1 MRRRENNDE
10 EDEMRRILI
19 GAWAVLGLFASAA
32 ALAQDYPNKPI
43 RLMMPNAPGS
53 SNDTLARIVAAHLGE
68 VVGQQIV
75 VDNRAGAGGVV
86 GMEIGKNAV
95 PDGYTLV
102 AASTAA
108 MSIAPHLHKRLPYDP
123 IKNFEYIGMFGV
135 TPNVLVVNMQQP
147 VKTMKDWL
155 EWTKS
160 RGTQLNMAS
169 AGTGAQSH
177 LTGVALLVA
186 AGVQSTHVPYKGG
199 GASVAAVVAG
209 ESHWTITPAPAVMN
223 LVNSGRLRAL
233 GHSLPTRTPLLK
245 DIPSISETV
254 PGFKY
259 SGWNGLL
266 APKGTPK
273 PILDRMT
280 AALQKA
286 GNSPELKKQFA
297 QQGAEVVLTAGAEFR
312 KHVEEEIRTVAA
324 VVKAAGLKQTL

>member
-1 MRRRENNDE
+1 MRRTF
-10 EDEMRRILI
+10 IP
-19 GAWAVLGLFASAA
+19 VLAIISMIASTP
-32 ALAQDYPNKPI
+32 ALAQDYPSKSI

-53 SNDTLARIVAAHLGE
+53 SNDTLARIVATHLGE
-68 VVGQQIV
+68 AIGQPIV
-75 VDNRAGAGGVV
+75 VDNRAGAGGIV

-123 IKNFEYIGMFGV
+123 IKDFEYIGMFGV

-160 RGTQLNMAS
+160 RGMQLNMAS
-169 AGTGAQSH
+169 AGVGAQSH

-199 GASVAAVVAG
+199 GASVASVVAG

-233 GHSLPTRTPLLK
+233 GHSLPGRTPLLK
-245 DIPSISETV
+245 DIPSISDTV

-266 APKGTPK
+266 APKGTSRAV
-273 PILDRMT
+273 LDKVS

-286 GNSPELKKQFA
+286 GNSPELKKQFT
-297 QQGAEVVLTAGAEFR
+297 QQGADVVLTAGAEFR
-312 KHVEEEIRTVAA
+312 KHVEEEIRTVAT
-324 VVKAAGLKQTL
+324 VVKAAGLKADL

>member
-1 MRRRENNDE
+1 MRPA
-10 EDEMRRILI
+10 LI
-19 GAWAVLGLFASAA
+19 GAAAAFGIVVSASAG
-32 ALAQDYPNKPI
+32 AQDYPTKPI
-43 RLMMPNAPGS
+43 RLLMPNAPGS
-53 SNDTLARIVAAHLGE
+53 SNDTLGRIVAIHLGE
-68 VVGQQIV
+68 ALGQQIV

-86 GMEIGKNAV
+86 GMEIGKNGAT
-95 PDGYTLV
+95 DGYTLV

-108 MSIAPHLHKRLPYDP
+108 MSIAPHLYKKLPYDP
-123 IKNFEYIGMFGV
+123 IRDFDYIGMFGV
-135 TPNVLVVNMQQP
+135 TPNVLVVNQQQP

-155 EWTKS
+155 EWTRS

-169 AGTGAQSH
+169 AGAGSQSH

-223 LVNSGRLRAL
+223 LVNSGRLRAI
-233 GHSLPTRTPLLK
+233 GHSLPQRTPLLK
-245 DIPSISETV
+245 DVPSIAETV

-273 PILDRMT
+273 AILNKL
-280 AALQKA
+280 AKALQQA

-312 KHVEEEIRTVAA
+312 KHVEEEIKTVAA
-324 VVKAAGLKQTL
+324 VVKAAGLKTE